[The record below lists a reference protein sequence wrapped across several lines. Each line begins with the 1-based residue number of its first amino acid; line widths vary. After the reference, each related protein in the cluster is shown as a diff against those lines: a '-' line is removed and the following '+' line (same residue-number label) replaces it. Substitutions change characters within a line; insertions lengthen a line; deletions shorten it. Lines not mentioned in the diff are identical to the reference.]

1 MMMNRLKL
9 AGLCFL
15 MVSAAFAQHKN
26 IEVATLTADAK
37 LSIPSVVISRKD
49 TKLFTVKG
57 AGNVFYVSADQGT
70 TWEAIAANGFDQAEW
85 MTLLSDSKGLL
96 YAVYATPVENA
107 FRVVVAQSKD
117 NGKTW
122 SSPAA
127 VSISTGSQ
135 KYPAATFDA
144 KGNLFVTWTES
155 GPGADGKC
163 ESVIMGS
170 SSSGGSKWSKP
181 LRVSLAGGAC
191 EEGNDFVTGGI
202 PAFGADGKMFIAWS
216 NANKIY
222 MDRSLSH
229 NMWLENDIEINT
241 ITPGWK
247 QQVGGHPFV
256 AHVPQLL
263 IDQSKGAYRG
273 CLYLSWSDQ
282 RNGQDD
288 TDVWFSR
295 SNNYGDNWSAPSKL
309 GSSEALTDQYG
320 PRMAVDQSTGYI
332 YVLFYDRG
340 AHEDDQ
346 TDVVLAYS
354 SESGGSFK
362 TVTVSETPF
371 TADYTAASGVYLD
384 IAVYGGII
392 VPVWTR
398 TENGETILMTTTIR
412 QDDLIQ
418 ATAQPKAKKKK

>member
-9 AGLCFL
+9 AGLCCL
-15 MVSAAFAQHKN
+15 MAGTAVAQYKN
-26 IEVATLTADAK
+26 IEITTFASDSK
-37 LSIPSVVISRKD
+37 YSIPAVAISRKD
-49 TKLFTVKG
+49 AKFLTVKG
-57 AGNVFYVSADQGT
+57 PGNVFYLSADQGT
-70 TWEAIAANGFDQAEW
+70 TWEAISANGFEQAEW
-85 MTLLSDSKGLL
+85 MTLLSDSKVL
-96 YAVYATPVENA
+96 YAVYATPEENR

-122 SSPAA
+122 GAPVGIFASG
-127 VSISTGSQ
+127 GSQ

-181 LRVSLAGGAC
+181 LRVSQAGGSC
-191 EEGNDFVTGGI
+191 EEDNKYVTGGV

-216 NANKIY
+216 NADKIY
-222 MDRSLSH
+222 MDRSFSF
-229 NMWLENDIEINT
+229 NMWLENDIEVNT

-247 QQVGGHPFV
+247 QQVGGYPFV
-256 AHVPQLL
+256 AHTPQLM

-273 CLYLSWSDQ
+273 CLYLSWADQ
-282 RNGQDD
+282 RSGDED

-295 SNNYGDNWSAPSKL
+295 SNNYGDNWSAPNKL
-309 GSSEALTDQYG
+309 GTAEALTDQYG
-320 PRMAVDQSTGYI
+320 PRMAVDQSTGYL

-362 TVTVSETPF
+362 TVTISEAPF
-371 TADYTAASGVYLD
+371 TADQPIPSGVYLD
-384 IAVYGGII
+384 IAAYGGIV

-398 TENGETILMTTTIR
+398 SQDGKTSLWTTTIR
-412 QDDLIQ
+412 QDELIQ
-418 ATAQPKAKKKK
+418 PVAQPKAKKKK